1 MKDNAKPKW
10 GMVNNNNEF
19 LELTGDVFTNYN
31 ITKKILNA
39 DEVKILAPVMPSKII
54 AAGLNYRKHS
64 DEMNMKLPDEP
75 VIFLKPGTAVIGHMD
90 KIIYPEGATRVDY
103 EAELAIVIKEKCRNL
118 SEDEVDKYILG
129 YTCLNDVTERDMQ
142 KKDGQWTRAKSFDTF
157 APIGPYIVQG
167 IDPDNQDVKLY
178 LNGEIKQDSNTNQFI
193 FNTKKLVS
201 FISKVM
207 TLLPGD
213 VISTGTPEG
222 VGPMERGDRVEVEV
236 GEIGK
241 LINIVE

>member
-1 MKDNAKPKW
+1 MTKFVRYMQAGGKPKW

-19 LELTGDVFTNYN
+19 LELAGDVFTNYD
-31 ITKKILNA
+31 ITKKIVKA
-39 DEVKILAPVMPSKII
+39 EDVKILPPAMPSKII

-75 VIFLKPGTAVIGHMD
+75 VIFLKPGTAVIGHLD

-118 SEDEVDKYILG
+118 SEDEIDKYILG

-157 APIGPYIVQG
+157 APMGPYIVQG
-167 IDPDNQDVKLY
+167 IDPDNQDVRLY
-178 LNGEIKQDSNTNQFI
+178 LNGEIKQDSNTANFI

-213 VISTGTPEG
+213 VISTGTA
-222 VGPMERGDRVEVEV
+222 
-236 GEIGK
+236 I
-241 LINIVE
+241 